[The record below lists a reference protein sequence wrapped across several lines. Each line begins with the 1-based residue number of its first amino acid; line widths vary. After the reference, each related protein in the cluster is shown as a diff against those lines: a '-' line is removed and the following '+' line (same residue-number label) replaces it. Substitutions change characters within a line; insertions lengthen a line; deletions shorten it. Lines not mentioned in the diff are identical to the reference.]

1 MITVLIRVTQG
12 PEALAVTL
20 SALVPA
26 VADGLV
32 ADAIILTATR
42 DEAIAG
48 VAEAA
53 GATLVVAPV
62 LSWQDAAERARHRW
76 LLCLEDGDVPQEGW
90 IRALDRFVSVN
101 GERYSRALL
110 RRRQGPLAAIRAS
123 ARALWAPTIIRAGD
137 LVRRDFV
144 LGSAKSGP
152 AMHLSA
158 TIERDPAFS

>member
-42 DEAIAG
+42 DEAIGG

-62 LSWQDAAERARHRW
+62 LSWQDAAERARH
-76 LLCLEDGDVPQEGW
+76 
-90 IRALDRFVSVN
+90 
-101 GERYSRALL
+101 
-110 RRRQGPLAAIRAS
+110 PLAALSRGWRRA
-123 ARALWAPTIIRAGD
+123 AGG
-137 LVRRDFV
+137 L
-144 LGSAKSGP
+144 
-152 AMHLSA
+152 
-158 TIERDPAFS
+158 DPGA